1 MPVPEDRTMS
11 DAIESLVEQFES
23 HKLSRRQLVA
33 SLSALVAGAASAAAA
48 QTPAA
53 PSVSLLAQGRSL
65 NHASLAVTDVERAA
79 DFYGKLLGAKVVSR
93 PGNGGI
99 NLGLGDG
106 FLGLY
111 KLANPGTINHI
122 CIGVDNFDADRLAAR
137 CKEMGISA
145 NVDRNPAN
153 RTSGGDQLYIQAFD
167 NHRLQIGP
175 HGYQG

>member
-1 MPVPEDRTMS
+1 MS
-11 DAIESLVEQFES
+11 VAIESLVEQFES
-23 HKLSRRQLVA
+23 RTLSRRQLVS
-33 SLSALVAGAASAAAA
+33 SLAALVASATGASA

-53 PSVSLLAQGRSL
+53 PAVSTLAQGRSL
-65 NHASLAVTDVERAA
+65 NHASLAVSDVEKAA
-79 DFYGKLLGAKVVSR
+79 AFYGTLLNAKVVSR

-111 KLANPGTINHI
+111 KLANPGTVNHI
-122 CIGVDNFDADRLAAR
+122 CVGVDNFDADRLAAK
-137 CKEMGISA
+137 CKEMGVTA
-145 NVDRNPAN
+145 TVDRNPAN
-153 RTSGGDQLYIQAFD
+153 RTSGGDQLYLQAFD